1 MSKMYDE
8 LEVKV
13 NAEDKLKLLAH
24 VEAINNILD
33 KYPYFIDAK
42 SHFATTMARA
52 KSAAKECGDSAVQG
66 LSRKLSL
73 LLRSHPPTPTSQLV
87 NIPTSLDLWMPHC
100 LCVSLHGLQVWRPWA

>member
-52 KSAAKECGDSAVQG
+52 KSAAKECGDWV
-66 LSRKLSL
+66 R
-73 LLRSHPPTPTSQLV
+73 R
-87 NIPTSLDLWMPHC
+87 LD
-100 LCVSLHGLQVWRPWA
+100 VEKKESEDIT